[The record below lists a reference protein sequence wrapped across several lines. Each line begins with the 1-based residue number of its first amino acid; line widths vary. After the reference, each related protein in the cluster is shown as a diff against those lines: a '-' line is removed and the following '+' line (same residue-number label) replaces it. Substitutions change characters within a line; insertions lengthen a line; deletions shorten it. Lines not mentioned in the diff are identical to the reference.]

1 MIFFD
6 RYSSA
11 WPAERVSKV
20 PRKLCGRGRS
30 GKLCKHYI
38 RTNMKINTFFSLLKA
53 KFVAEICCKSTKLY
67 FNREK
72 GGLGLYINHIRINV
86 IYVHTYSIYQVKPAF
101 FFYSWKNV
109 SNFAYLQT
117 GLLIGNVYG

>member
-72 GGLGLYINHIRINV
+72 GGLGLYINHIRINM
-86 IYVHTYSIYQVKPAF
+86 IYIPTVFIRLNQHF
-101 FFYSWKNV
+101 FLLLENV

>member
-72 GGLGLYINHIRINV
+72 GVGT
-86 IYVHTYSIYQVKPAF
+86 IYKPYKDKHDIHTYSIYQVKPAF
-101 FFYSWKNV
+101 FFYFWKNV
-109 SNFAYLQT
+109 SNFANLQT